1 LRVIRWWSRPL
12 ENAGVLG
19 HGPVSGLSCGVVE
32 RTIDVEIRD
41 GGHAYV
47 KLGDA
52 EVRDSVELSEHDE
65 ADRIPTLDSLTLH
78 FDFYGRLTAI
88 EITGAVGSV
97 LPPALIDED

>member
-1 LRVIRWWSRPL
+1 MVCAMQRS
-12 ENAGVLG
+12 
-19 HGPVSGLSCGVVE
+19 
-32 RTIDVEIRD
+32 IDVEIRD

-47 KLGDA
+47 RLGDA

-78 FDFYGRLTAI
+78 FDFYGRLTGI

-97 LPPALIDED
+97 LPPALIDEE